1 MYSKIDVK
9 SKIKDYS
16 VNFASLNE
24 IYKLIDEDEVLVL
37 YDGANAGEVMLSK
50 QGFLSSTMAVVTP
63 KTDFFEKRFLFYFL
77 KISELKKLPNLKKLM
92 IHINYL
98 MENIHHQSNVIIM

>member
-24 IYKLIDEDEVLVL
+24 IYKLIDEDYHLTVV
-37 YDGANAGEVMLSK
+37 DKNVANYFPKLNSGDVSGSNNRSHIIVPK
-50 QGFLSSTMAVVTP
+50 VGFI
-63 KTDFFEKRFLFYFL
+63 KR
-77 KISELKKLPNLKKLM
+77 SP
-92 IHINYL
+92 
-98 MENIHHQSNVIIM
+98 